1 MNLLVLWASFG
12 FWQAVFLAGSFMIEA
27 SPVEGMGWLGPLCGL
42 LGLGVAGVSVLLGM
56 RMTGPPQTVV
66 ILRGAL
72 SEAAA
77 LLGVTSWYLSGDHLV
92 QIGVAVAALCAWG
105 LAFPR
110 AAPAQ

>member
-1 MNLLVLWASFG
+1 MNLLLLWASFG
-12 FWQAVFLAGSFMIEA
+12 FWQGVFLAATFFFEA

-42 LGLGVAGVSVLLGM
+42 LGLAVAGVSVFLGM
-56 RMTGPPQTVV
+56 RMSGPQQTVV

-72 SEAAA
+72 AEAAA
-77 LLGVTSWYLSGDHLV
+77 LLGATSWYLSGDHLV

-110 AAPAQ
+110 AAPQQ